1 MATTRIRNGKTEVY
15 KGTVTVVAGDILE
28 VPKFGTIIVID

>member
-15 KGTVTVVAGDILE
+15 KGTVTVADGDILE
-28 VPKFGTIIVID
+28 IPKFGTVVVID